1 MPKASFTLDGIQGL
15 TAELESYDV
24 QVRTRVALATQ
35 ITRENVVA
43 RAQANAPK
51 DKGDLT
57 RSIQGRGTRSV
68 QLVGLVDE
76 DLSSRGGKNS
86 AHRNPSVYGPWYEF
100 GFKTRRI
107 SAHPF
112 MGPAVDAEA
121 QPHIDRLIDAVNGA
135 QS

>member
-15 TAELESYDV
+15 TDALTAYDA
-24 QVRTRVALATQ
+24 QVRARIVIATHV
-35 ITRENVVA
+35 TRENVVA

-51 DKGDLT
+51 DKGDLA
-57 RSIQGRGTRSV
+57 RAIQGRGTKSV

-76 DLSSRGGKNS
+76 DIPSRGGKNT

-112 MGPAVDAEA
+112 MGPAVDAEQ
-121 QPHIDRLIDAVNGA
+121 QPHIDRLTDAINGVA
-135 QS
+135 F